1 MAAPRPILLDTQL
14 LVWWAVQPER
24 LPGPL
29 RSVLMQG
36 TEVLLFSVASL
47 WEVAI
52 KTSLGRPDFQLDGW
66 ALRQGLRLEGFGELS
81 ITAEHALAVRELPW
95 IHRDPFDRLLIAQ
108 ALREELQLMT
118 CDATM
123 IRYAKE
129 FPELQVIC
137 A

>member
-1 MAAPRPILLDTQL
+1 MAAPRPILIDTQL

-24 LPGPL
+24 VPGAF
-29 RSVLMQG
+29 RAVLFEGSQ
-36 TEVLLFSVASL
+36 VLLFSVASL

-52 KTSLGRPDFQLDGW
+52 KTSLGRPDFQLDGS
-66 ALRQGLRLEGFGELS
+66 ALRQGLRLEGFGELP
-81 ITAEHALAVRELPW
+81 IAAEHALAVCDLPW

-108 ALREELQLMT
+108 ALREQVQLMT
-118 CDATM
+118 CDSTM

-129 FPELQVIC
+129 LPDLQVIC

>member
-1 MAAPRPILLDTQL
+1 MLDTQL
-14 LVWWAVQPER
+14 LLWWAAQPQR
-24 LPGPL
+24 LPGAL
-29 RSVLMQG
+29 RALLIEGSQDF
-36 TEVLLFSVASL
+36 LFSVASL

-66 ALRQGLRLEGFGELS
+66 ALRQGLRLEGFGELP
-81 ITAEHALAVRELPW
+81 IAAEHALAVRELPW

-108 ALREELQLMT
+108 ALREELPLMT
-118 CDATM
+118 CDSTI

-129 FPELQVIC
+129 LPQLQLIS

>member
-1 MAAPRPILLDTQL
+1 MAAQRPILLDTQL
-14 LVWWAVQPER
+14 LLWWAAQPQR
-24 LPGPL
+24 LPGAL
-29 RSVLMQG
+29 RALLIEGSQDF
-36 TEVLLFSVASL
+36 LFSVASL

-66 ALRQGLRLEGFGELS
+66 ALRQGLRLEGFGELP
-81 ITAEHALAVRELPW
+81 IAAEHALAVRELPW

-108 ALREELQLMT
+108 ALREELPLMT
-118 CDATM
+118 CDSTI

-129 FPELQVIC
+129 LPQLQLIS

>member
-24 LPGPL
+24 VPGAL
-29 RSVLMQG
+29 RAVLFEGSQ
-36 TEVLLFSVASL
+36 VLLFSVASL

-52 KTSLGRPDFQLDGW
+52 KTSLGRPDFQLDGS
-66 ALRQGLRLEGFGELS
+66 ALRQGLRLEGFGELP
-81 ITAEHALAVRELPW
+81 IAAEHALAVCDLPW

-108 ALREELQLMT
+108 ALSEQFQLMT
-118 CDATM
+118 CDSTM

-129 FPELQVIC
+129 LSDLQVIC

>member
-24 LPGPL
+24 VPGAL
-29 RSVLMQG
+29 RTVLFEDSQ
-36 TEVLLFSVASL
+36 VLLFSVASL

-66 ALRQGLRLEGFGELS
+66 ALRQGLRLEGFGELP
-81 ITAEHALAVRELPW
+81 IAAEHALSVRELPW

-108 ALREELQLMT
+108 ALRDQLQLMT
-118 CDATM
+118 CDSTM
-123 IRYAKE
+123 IRYTKE
-129 FPELQVIC
+129 LPELQVIC